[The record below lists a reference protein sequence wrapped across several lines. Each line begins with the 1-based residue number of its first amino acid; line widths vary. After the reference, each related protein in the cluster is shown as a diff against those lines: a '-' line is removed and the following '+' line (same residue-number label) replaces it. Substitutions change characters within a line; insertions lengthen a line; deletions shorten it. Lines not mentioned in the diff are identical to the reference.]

1 MKIETKQKSKN
12 GQSVQALLGV
22 KTFSEYGVM
31 TARGEML
38 FFHVTPSNISVLSS
52 TAVESKIR
60 QLTLVLSAISD
71 VGIVCLDSSECFD
84 ENKAYL
90 ARRREE
96 EPNPKIKKLLG
107 KDLKFLSEIQLEMST
122 SRQFMFFV
130 RCRNMNPMQV
140 FNYANTIQKTLSEQ
154 GFDSHLMTKGE
165 VKRFMALYFGASIQG
180 EQLPDVDGA
189 QYFDGKK
196 EDENDG

>member
-1 MKIETKQKSKN
+1 MKKENN
-12 GQSVQALLGV
+12 GKGASVQALIGV
-22 KTFSEYGVM
+22 KAFSEYGVM
-31 TARGEML
+31 TSRGEML
-38 FFHVTPSNISVLSS
+38 FFYVTPSNISVLSAS
-52 TAVESKIR
+52 AIENKTR
-60 QLTLVLSAISD
+60 QLALVLSAFPD
-71 VGIVCLDSSECFD
+71 LGILCVDSSECF
-84 ENKAYL
+84 EGNRAYL
-90 ARRREE
+90 SRRCEKER
-96 EPNPKIKKLLG
+96 NPKVKQLLR

-122 SRQFMFFV
+122 SRQFMFFMK
-130 RCRNMNPMQV
+130 CRNMNPMQV

-180 EQLPDVDGA
+180 ERLPDVDGA

>member
-1 MKIETKQKSKN
+1 MAKKENNN
-12 GQSVQALLGV
+12 GASVQTFVGV
-22 KTFSEYGVM
+22 KTFSEYGIV

-38 FFHVTPSNISVLSS
+38 FFFVTPSNISVLSS
-52 TAVESKIR
+52 TAVENKIR
-60 QLTLVLSAISD
+60 QLTLVLSAIPD
-71 VGIVCLDSSECFD
+71 IGVLCLDSSECFD

-122 SRQFMFFV
+122 SRQFMFFM

-154 GFDSHLMTKGE
+154 GFDSHLMSKGE

-180 EQLPDVDGA
+180 ERLPDVDGA

-196 EDENDG
+196 EEEEDG

>member
-1 MKIETKQKSKN
+1 MAKKENNN
-12 GQSVQALLGV
+12 GASVQTLVGV
-22 KTFSEYGVM
+22 KTFSEYGIV

-52 TAVESKIR
+52 TAVENKIR
-60 QLTLVLSAISD
+60 QLTLVLSAIPD
-71 VGIVCLDSSECFD
+71 IGVLCLDSSECFD

-96 EPNPKIKKLLG
+96 EPNQKIKKLLG
-107 KDLKFLSEIQLEMST
+107 KDLKFLNEIQLEMST

-154 GFDSHLMTKGE
+154 GFDSHLMAKGE

-180 EQLPDVDGA
+180 ERLPDVDGA

-196 EDENDG
+196 EEEEDG

>member
-1 MKIETKQKSKN
+1 MAKKENNN
-12 GQSVQALLGV
+12 GASVQTLVGV
-22 KTFSEYGVM
+22 KTFSEYGIV

-52 TAVESKIR
+52 TAVENKIR
-60 QLTLVLSAISD
+60 QLTLVLSAIPD
-71 VGIVCLDSSECFD
+71 IGVLCLDSSECFD

-90 ARRREE
+90 VRRREE
-96 EPNPKIKKLLG
+96 EPNQKIKKLLG

-122 SRQFMFFV
+122 SRQFMFFM

-154 GFDSHLMTKGE
+154 GFDSHLMSKGE

-180 EQLPDVDGA
+180 ERLPDVDGA

-196 EDENDG
+196 EEEEDG

>member
-1 MKIETKQKSKN
+1 MAKKENNN
-12 GQSVQALLGV
+12 GASVQTLVGV
-22 KTFSEYGVM
+22 KTFSEYGIV

-52 TAVESKIR
+52 TAVENKIR
-60 QLTLVLSAISD
+60 QLTLVLSAIPD
-71 VGIVCLDSSECFD
+71 IGVLCLDSSECFD

-90 ARRREE
+90 VRRREE

-122 SRQFMFFV
+122 SRQFMFFM

-165 VKRFMALYFGASIQG
+165 IKRFMALYFGASIQG
-180 EQLPDVDGA
+180 EWLPDVDGA
-189 QYFDGKK
+189 QYFDGKEEE
-196 EDENDG
+196 EDG

>member
-1 MKIETKQKSKN
+1 MAKKENNN
-12 GQSVQALLGV
+12 GASVQTLVGV
-22 KTFSEYGVM
+22 KTFSEYGIV

-52 TAVESKIR
+52 TAVENKIR
-60 QLTLVLSAISD
+60 QLTLVLSAIPD
-71 VGIVCLDSSECFD
+71 IGVLCLDSSECFD

-90 ARRREE
+90 VRRREE

-122 SRQFMFFV
+122 SRQFMFFM

-154 GFDSHLMTKGE
+154 GFDSHLMAKGE

-180 EQLPDVDGA
+180 ERLPDVDGA

-196 EDENDG
+196 EEEEDG

>member
-1 MKIETKQKSKN
+1 MAKKENNN
-12 GQSVQALLGV
+12 GASVQTLVGV
-22 KTFSEYGVM
+22 KTFSEYGIV

-52 TAVESKIR
+52 TAVENKIR
-60 QLTLVLSAISD
+60 QLTLVLSAIPD
-71 VGIVCLDSSECFD
+71 IGVLCLDSSECFD

-90 ARRREE
+90 VRRREE
-96 EPNPKIKKLLG
+96 EPNQKIKKLLG

-122 SRQFMFFV
+122 SRQFMFFM

-180 EQLPDVDGA
+180 ERLPDVDGA
-189 QYFDGKK
+189 QFFDGKK
-196 EDENDG
+196 EEEEDG

>member
-1 MKIETKQKSKN
+1 MAKKENNN
-12 GQSVQALLGV
+12 GASVQTLVGV
-22 KTFSEYGVM
+22 KTFSEYGIV

-52 TAVESKIR
+52 TAVENKIR
-60 QLTLVLSAISD
+60 QLTLVLSAIPD
-71 VGIVCLDSSECFD
+71 IGVLCLDSSECFD

-90 ARRREE
+90 VRRREE

-122 SRQFMFFV
+122 SRQFMFFM

-140 FNYANTIQKTLSEQ
+140 FNYANIL
-154 GFDSHLMTKGE
+154 GRNSHQPWYVLHSLLFSYYYEKE
-165 VKRFMALYFGASIQG
+165 CH
-180 EQLPDVDGA
+180 E
-189 QYFDGKK
+189 GKCHTCI
-196 EDENDG
+196 

>member
-1 MKIETKQKSKN
+1 MAEQKQKNS
-12 GQSVQALLGV
+12 GASVQTLLGV

-31 TARGEML
+31 TTHGEML
-38 FFHVTPSNISVLSS
+38 FFHITPSNISVLS
-52 TAVESKIR
+52 TAAVENKTR
-60 QLTLVLSAISD
+60 QLTLVLSAFPDI
-71 VGIVCLDSSECFD
+71 GILCVDSSECFD

-90 ARRREE
+90 ARRREKE
-96 EPNPKIKKLLG
+96 VNPKVKKLLG

-122 SRQFMFFV
+122 SRQFMFFMK
-130 RCRNMNPMQV
+130 CRNMNPMQV

-180 EQLPDVDGA
+180 ELLPDADGA

>member
-1 MKIETKQKSKN
+1 MAKKENNN
-12 GQSVQALLGV
+12 GASVQTLVGV
-22 KTFSEYGVM
+22 KTFSEYGIV

-52 TAVESKIR
+52 TAVENKIR
-60 QLTLVLSAISD
+60 QLTLVLSAIPD
-71 VGIVCLDSSECFD
+71 IGVLCLDSSECFD

-90 ARRREE
+90 TRRREE

-154 GFDSHLMTKGE
+154 GFDSHLMAKGE

-180 EQLPDVDGA
+180 ERLPDVDGA
-189 QYFDGKK
+189 QFFDGKK
-196 EDENDG
+196 EEEEDG

>member
-1 MKIETKQKSKN
+1 MAKKENNN
-12 GQSVQALLGV
+12 GASVQTLVGV
-22 KTFSEYGVM
+22 KTFSEYGIV

-52 TAVESKIR
+52 TAVENKIR
-60 QLTLVLSAISD
+60 QLTLVLSAIPD
-71 VGIVCLDSSECFD
+71 IGVLCLDSSECFD

-90 ARRREE
+90 VRRREE
-96 EPNPKIKKLLG
+96 EPNQKIKKLLG

-122 SRQFMFFV
+122 SRRFMFFM

-154 GFDSHLMTKGE
+154 GFDSHLMAKGE

-180 EQLPDVDGA
+180 ERLPDVDGA

-196 EDENDG
+196 EDEEEDG

>member
-1 MKIETKQKSKN
+1 MAEQKQKNS
-12 GQSVQALLGV
+12 GASVQTLLGV
-22 KTFSEYGVM
+22 KTFSEYGVR
-31 TARGEML
+31 TTHGEML
-38 FFHVTPSNISVLSS
+38 FFHITPSNISVLS
-52 TAVESKIR
+52 TAAVENKTR
-60 QLTLVLSAISD
+60 QLTLVLSAFPDI
-71 VGIVCLDSSECFD
+71 GILCVDSSECFD

-90 ARRREE
+90 ARRREKE
-96 EPNPKIKKLLG
+96 VNPKVKKLLG

-122 SRQFMFFV
+122 SRQFMFFMK
-130 RCRNMNPMQV
+130 CRNMNPMQV

-180 EQLPDVDGA
+180 ELLPDADGA

>member
-1 MKIETKQKSKN
+1 MAKKENNN
-12 GQSVQALLGV
+12 GASVQTLVGV
-22 KTFSEYGVM
+22 KTFSEYGIV

-52 TAVESKIR
+52 TAVENKIR
-60 QLTLVLSAISD
+60 QLTLVLSAIPD
-71 VGIVCLDSSECFD
+71 IGVLCLDSSECFD

-90 ARRREE
+90 VRRREE

-122 SRQFMFFV
+122 SRQFMFFM

-140 FNYANTIQKTLSEQ
+140 FNYANTIQKTLAEQ

-165 VKRFMALYFGASIQG
+165 IKRFMALYFGASIQG
-180 EQLPDVDGA
+180 ERLPDVDGA
-189 QYFDGKK
+189 QFFDGKK
-196 EDENDG
+196 EEEEDG

>member
-1 MKIETKQKSKN
+1 MAKKENNN
-12 GQSVQALLGV
+12 GASVQTLVGV
-22 KTFSEYGVM
+22 KTFSEYGIV

-52 TAVESKIR
+52 TAVENKIR
-60 QLTLVLSAISD
+60 QLTLVLSAIPD
-71 VGIVCLDSSECFD
+71 IGVLCLDSSECFD

-122 SRQFMFFV
+122 SRQFMFFM

-154 GFDSHLMTKGE
+154 GFDSNLMTKGE

-180 EQLPDVDGA
+180 ERLPDVDGA
-189 QYFDGKK
+189 QYFDGTK
-196 EDENDG
+196 EDEEEDG

>member
-1 MKIETKQKSKN
+1 MAKKEKNKN
-12 GQSVQALLGV
+12 GASVQTLLGV
-22 KTFSEYGVM
+22 KTFSEYGVV
-31 TARGEML
+31 TSRGEML
-38 FFHVTPSNISVLSS
+38 YFHVTPSNISVLSS
-52 TAVESKIR
+52 AAIESKVR

-71 VGIVCLDSSECFD
+71 IGIVCMDSSECFD

-90 ARRREE
+90 AKRREE

-107 KDLKFLSEIQLEMST
+107 KDLKFLNEIQLEMST
-122 SRQFMFFV
+122 SRQFLFFV

>member
-1 MKIETKQKSKN
+1 MAKKENNN
-12 GQSVQALLGV
+12 GASVQTLVGV
-22 KTFSEYGVM
+22 KTFSEYGIV
-31 TARGEML
+31 TTRGEML

-52 TAVESKIR
+52 TAVENKIR
-60 QLTLVLSAISD
+60 QLTLVLSAIPD
-71 VGIVCLDSSECFD
+71 IGVLCLDSSECFD

-90 ARRREE
+90 VRRREE
-96 EPNPKIKKLLG
+96 EPNQKIKKLLG

-122 SRQFMFFV
+122 SRQFMFFM

-154 GFDSHLMTKGE
+154 GFDSHLMAKGE

-180 EQLPDVDGA
+180 ERLPDVDGA
-189 QYFDGKK
+189 QFFDGKK
-196 EDENDG
+196 EEEEDG

>member
-1 MKIETKQKSKN
+1 MAKKEKNKN
-12 GQSVQALLGV
+12 GASVQTLVGV
-22 KTFSEYGVM
+22 KTFSEYGIV

-52 TAVESKIR
+52 TAVENKIR
-60 QLTLVLSAISD
+60 QLTLVLSAIPD
-71 VGIVCLDSSECFD
+71 IGVLCLDSSECFD

-90 ARRREE
+90 VRRREE
-96 EPNPKIKKLLG
+96 EPNQKIKKLLG
-107 KDLKFLSEIQLEMST
+107 KDLKFLREIQLEMST
-122 SRQFMFFV
+122 SRQFMFFM

-154 GFDSHLMTKGE
+154 GFDSHLMAKGE
-165 VKRFMALYFGASIQG
+165 VKRFMALYFGASLQG
-180 EQLPDVDGA
+180 ERLPDVDGA

-196 EDENDG
+196 EEEKDG

>member
-1 MKIETKQKSKN
+1 MAKKENNN
-12 GQSVQALLGV
+12 GASVQTLVGV
-22 KTFSEYGVM
+22 KTFSEYGIV

-52 TAVESKIR
+52 TAVENKIR
-60 QLTLVLSAISD
+60 QLTLVLSAIPD
-71 VGIVCLDSSECFD
+71 IGVLCLDSSECFD

-90 ARRREE
+90 VRRREE
-96 EPNPKIKKLLG
+96 EPNQKIKKLLG

-122 SRQFMFFV
+122 SRQFMFFM

-154 GFDSHLMTKGE
+154 GVDSHLMAKGE

-180 EQLPDVDGA
+180 ERLPDVDGA
-189 QYFDGKK
+189 QFFDGKK
-196 EDENDG
+196 EEEEDG

>member
-1 MKIETKQKSKN
+1 MAKKENNN
-12 GQSVQALLGV
+12 GASVQTLVGV
-22 KTFSEYGVM
+22 KTFSEYGIV

-52 TAVESKIR
+52 TAVENKIR
-60 QLTLVLSAISD
+60 QLTLVLSAIPD
-71 VGIVCLDSSECFD
+71 IGVLCLDSSECFD

-90 ARRREE
+90 VRRREE
-96 EPNPKIKKLLG
+96 EPNQKIKKLLG

-122 SRQFMFFV
+122 SRQFMFFM

-154 GFDSHLMTKGE
+154 GFDSHLMAKGE

-180 EQLPDVDGA
+180 ERLPDVDGA
-189 QYFDGKK
+189 QYFDGKEEE
-196 EDENDG
+196 EDG

>member
-1 MKIETKQKSKN
+1 MAKKENNN
-12 GQSVQALLGV
+12 GASVQTLVGV
-22 KTFSEYGVM
+22 KTFSEYGIV

-52 TAVESKIR
+52 TAVENKIR
-60 QLTLVLSAISD
+60 QLTLVLSAIPD
-71 VGIVCLDSSECFD
+71 IGVLCLDSSECFD

-90 ARRREE
+90 VRRREE
-96 EPNPKIKKLLG
+96 EPNQKIKKLLG

-122 SRQFMFFV
+122 SRQFMFFM

-154 GFDSHLMTKGE
+154 GFDSHLMAKGE

-180 EQLPDVDGA
+180 ERLPDVDGA
-189 QYFDGKK
+189 QYFEGKK
-196 EDENDG
+196 EEEEDG

>member
-1 MKIETKQKSKN
+1 MAEQKQKNN
-12 GQSVQALLGV
+12 GASVQAFLGV
-22 KTFSEYGVM
+22 KTFSDYGVV
-31 TARGEML
+31 TAHGEML

-60 QLTLVLSAISD
+60 QLTLVLSAIPD

-96 EPNPKIKKLLG
+96 EPNPKIKKLLV

-180 EQLPDVDGA
+180 ERLPDVDGA

>member
-1 MKIETKQKSKN
+1 MAKKENNN
-12 GQSVQALLGV
+12 GASVQTLVGV
-22 KTFSEYGVM
+22 KTFSEYGIV

-52 TAVESKIR
+52 TAVENKIR
-60 QLTLVLSAISD
+60 QLTLVLSAIPD
-71 VGIVCLDSSECFD
+71 IGVLCLDSSECFD

-122 SRQFMFFV
+122 SRQFMFFM

-154 GFDSHLMTKGE
+154 GFDSHLMSKGE

-180 EQLPDVDGA
+180 ERLPDVDGA
-189 QYFDGKK
+189 QFFDGKK
-196 EDENDG
+196 EEEEDG

>member
-1 MKIETKQKSKN
+1 MAKKENNN
-12 GQSVQALLGV
+12 GASVQTFVGV
-22 KTFSEYGVM
+22 KTFSEYGIV

-38 FFHVTPSNISVLSS
+38 FFFVTPSNISVLSS
-52 TAVESKIR
+52 TAVENKIR
-60 QLTLVLSAISD
+60 QLTLVLSAIPD
-71 VGIVCLDSSECFD
+71 IGVLCLDSSECFD

-90 ARRREE
+90 VRRREE
-96 EPNPKIKKLLG
+96 EPNQKIKKLLG

-122 SRQFMFFV
+122 SRQFMFFM

-154 GFDSHLMTKGE
+154 GFDSHLMSKGE

-180 EQLPDVDGA
+180 ERLPDVDGA
-189 QYFDGKK
+189 QFFDGKK
-196 EDENDG
+196 EEEEDG

>member
-1 MKIETKQKSKN
+1 
-12 GQSVQALLGV
+12 
-22 KTFSEYGVM
+22 
-31 TARGEML
+31 
-38 FFHVTPSNISVLSS
+38 
-52 TAVESKIR
+52 
-60 QLTLVLSAISD
+60 
-71 VGIVCLDSSECFD
+71 
-84 ENKAYL
+84 
-90 ARRREE
+90 
-96 EPNPKIKKLLG
+96 
-107 KDLKFLSEIQLEMST
+107 
-122 SRQFMFFV
+122 
-130 RCRNMNPMQV
+130 MNPMQV

>member
-1 MKIETKQKSKN
+1 MAKKENNN
-12 GQSVQALLGV
+12 GASVQTLVGV
-22 KTFSEYGVM
+22 KTFSEYGIV

-52 TAVESKIR
+52 TAVENKIR
-60 QLTLVLSAISD
+60 QLTLVLSAIPD
-71 VGIVCLDSSECFD
+71 IGVLCLDSSECFD

-90 ARRREE
+90 VRRREE
-96 EPNPKIKKLLG
+96 EPNQKIKKLLG

-122 SRQFMFFV
+122 SRQFMFFM

-154 GFDSHLMTKGE
+154 GFDSHLMAKGE

-180 EQLPDVDGA
+180 ERLPDVDGA
-189 QYFDGKK
+189 QFFDGKK
-196 EDENDG
+196 EEEEDG

>member
-1 MKIETKQKSKN
+1 MAKKENNN
-12 GQSVQALLGV
+12 GASVQTLVGV
-22 KTFSEYGVM
+22 KTFSEYGIV

-52 TAVESKIR
+52 TAVENKIR
-60 QLTLVLSAISD
+60 QLTLVLSAIPD
-71 VGIVCLDSSECFD
+71 IGVLCLDSSECFD

-90 ARRREE
+90 VRRREE
-96 EPNPKIKKLLG
+96 EPNQKIKKLLG

-122 SRQFMFFV
+122 SRQFMFFM
-130 RCRNMNPMQV
+130 RCRNMNPIQV
-140 FNYANTIQKTLSEQ
+140 FNYANTIQKTLAEQ

-165 VKRFMALYFGASIQG
+165 IKRFMALYFGASIQG
-180 EQLPDVDGA
+180 ERLPDVDGA

-196 EDENDG
+196 EEEEDG

>member
-1 MKIETKQKSKN
+1 MAKKENNN
-12 GQSVQALLGV
+12 GASVQTLVGV
-22 KTFSEYGVM
+22 KTFSEYGIV

-52 TAVESKIR
+52 TAVENKIR
-60 QLTLVLSAISD
+60 QLTLVLSAIPD
-71 VGIVCLDSSECFD
+71 IGVLCLDSSECFD

-90 ARRREE
+90 VRRREE

-122 SRQFMFFV
+122 SRQFMFFM

-154 GFDSHLMTKGE
+154 GFDSHLMAKGE

-180 EQLPDVDGA
+180 ERLPDVDGA
-189 QYFDGKK
+189 QYFDGKEEE
-196 EDENDG
+196 EDG

>member
-1 MKIETKQKSKN
+1 MAKKENNN
-12 GQSVQALLGV
+12 GASVQTLVGV
-22 KTFSEYGVM
+22 KTFSEYGIV

-52 TAVESKIR
+52 AAVENKIR
-60 QLTLVLSAISD
+60 QLTLVLSAIPD
-71 VGIVCLDSSECFD
+71 IGVLCLDSSECFD

-90 ARRREE
+90 VRRREE
-96 EPNPKIKKLLG
+96 ELNPKIKKLLG

-122 SRQFMFFV
+122 SRQFMFFM

-154 GFDSHLMTKGE
+154 GFDSHLMAKGE

-180 EQLPDVDGA
+180 ERLPDVDGA
-189 QYFDGKK
+189 QYLDGKK
-196 EDENDG
+196 EDEEEDG

>member
-1 MKIETKQKSKN
+1 MAKKENNN
-12 GQSVQALLGV
+12 GASVQTLVGV
-22 KTFSEYGVM
+22 KTFSEYGIV

-52 TAVESKIR
+52 TAVENKIR
-60 QLTLVLSAISD
+60 QLTLVLSAIPD
-71 VGIVCLDSSECFD
+71 IGVLCLDSSECFD

-96 EPNPKIKKLLG
+96 EPNQKIKKLLG

-122 SRQFMFFV
+122 SRQFMFFM

-154 GFDSHLMTKGE
+154 GFDSHLMAKGE

-180 EQLPDVDGA
+180 ERLPDVDGA
-189 QYFDGKK
+189 QFFDGKK
-196 EDENDG
+196 EEEEDG

>member
-1 MKIETKQKSKN
+1 MAKKEKNKN
-12 GQSVQALLGV
+12 GASVQTLLGV
-22 KTFSEYGVM
+22 KTFSEYGVV
-31 TARGEML
+31 TSRGEML
-38 FFHVTPSNISVLSS
+38 YFHVTPSNISVLSS
-52 TAVESKIR
+52 AAVESKVR

-71 VGIVCLDSSECFD
+71 IGILCLDSSECFD

-90 ARRREE
+90 AKRREE

-107 KDLKFLSEIQLEMST
+107 KDLKFLNEIQLEMST
-122 SRQFMFFV
+122 SRQFLFFV

-165 VKRFMALYFGASIQG
+165 IKRFMALYFGASIQG
-180 EQLPDVDGA
+180 ERLPDVDGA
-189 QYFDGKK
+189 QYFTEKA
-196 EDENDG
+196 N

>member
-1 MKIETKQKSKN
+1 MAKKENNN
-12 GQSVQALLGV
+12 GASVQTLVGV
-22 KTFSEYGVM
+22 KTFSEYGIV

-38 FFHVTPSNISVLSS
+38 FFHVMPSNISVLSS
-52 TAVESKIR
+52 TAVENKIR
-60 QLTLVLSAISD
+60 QLTLVLSAIPD
-71 VGIVCLDSSECFD
+71 IGVLCLDSSECFD

-122 SRQFMFFV
+122 SRQFMFFM

-140 FNYANTIQKTLSEQ
+140 FNYANTIQKTLAEQ

-165 VKRFMALYFGASIQG
+165 IKRFMALYFGASIQG
-180 EQLPDVDGA
+180 ERLPDVDGA
-189 QYFDGKK
+189 QFFDGKK
-196 EDENDG
+196 EEEEDG

>member
-1 MKIETKQKSKN
+1 MAKKENNN
-12 GQSVQALLGV
+12 GASVQTLVGV
-22 KTFSEYGVM
+22 KTFSEYGIV

-52 TAVESKIR
+52 TAVENKIR
-60 QLTLVLSAISD
+60 QLTLVLSAIPD
-71 VGIVCLDSSECFD
+71 IGVLCLDSSECFD

-90 ARRREE
+90 ERRREE

-122 SRQFMFFV
+122 SRQFMFFM

-154 GFDSHLMTKGE
+154 GFDSHLMAKGE

-180 EQLPDVDGA
+180 ERLPDVDGA
-189 QYFDGKK
+189 QFFDGKK
-196 EDENDG
+196 EEEDDG

>member
-1 MKIETKQKSKN
+1 MAKKENNN
-12 GQSVQALLGV
+12 GASVQTLVGV
-22 KTFSEYGVM
+22 KTFSEYGIV

-52 TAVESKIR
+52 TAVENKIR
-60 QLTLVLSAISD
+60 QLTLVLSAIPD
-71 VGIVCLDSSECFD
+71 IGVLCLDSSECFD

-90 ARRREE
+90 VRRREE
-96 EPNPKIKKLLG
+96 EPNQKIKKLLG

-122 SRQFMFFV
+122 SRQFMFFM

-140 FNYANTIQKTLSEQ
+140 FNYANTIQKTLAEQ

-165 VKRFMALYFGASIQG
+165 IKRFMALYFGASIQG
-180 EQLPDVDGA
+180 ERLPDVDGA
-189 QYFDGKK
+189 QFFDGKK
-196 EDENDG
+196 EEEEDG